1 MTLSVREFM
10 PDIAHA
16 DILEAAALCF
26 MERGYNATSID
37 DVARRLGATKGRIY
51 HHYPAKADLFA
62 KVCRTGMDMNYAAI
76 EPVRG
81 DSADLLERWTR
92 MATIHTRQMM
102 ETRPFQRAVWEGVEL
117 ALRGS
122 TTSSQREELD
132 ELLRYR
138 NGYGDIFRE
147 VIAQG
152 RREGVFDFEDLGIAN
167 QLMFMAL
174 NSPIFWYT
182 KRPGETEA
190 DREKIIRQVVTFA
203 MRGLGGKRQTQ

>member
-26 MERGYNATSID
+26 MERGYDATSID

-62 KVCRTGMDMNYAAI
+62 KVCRTGMDMNYAALA
-76 EPVRG
+76 PVRG
-81 DSADLLERWTR
+81 DSADLLDKWIR
-92 MATIHTRQMM
+92 MATVHTRQMI
-102 ETRPFQRAVWEGVEL
+102 ETRPFQRVVWEGVEL
-117 ALRGS
+117 ALRGA
-122 TTSSQREELD
+122 TTPSQRAELD
-132 ELLRYR
+132 DLLRYR
-138 NGYGDIFRE
+138 NTYGDIFRE
-147 VIAQG
+147 VIARG
-152 RREGVFDFEDLGIAN
+152 RSEGVFAFDDLGIAN

-190 DREKIIRQVVTFA
+190 DRDHLIRQVVTFA
-203 MRGLGGKRQTQ
+203 MRGLGAERHSA